1 MKKYYSLVLIF
12 FLASFTNAFAEWSIF
27 LLIGQSNMAGMAA
40 TPSSIDLEELQQVR
54 VLGFKDCSNPSRVY
68 NEWDIAS
75 PPLHNCTEGVG
86 PGDWFAKTLVQEGYP
101 DTIGLVPVAISGAGI
116 DLFRKGISY
125 SYNYTPF
132 ENNRSGAGYDWM
144 LTKLRKAL
152 EKGNLKGILFHQ
164 GESDCSGWGGNPTT
178 WVSRVEDVISDIKA
192 DLNIDYDLPFIAGH
206 LSDTENNFK
215 QMNPYIDQL
224 PSVIPNTLVV
234 SSQGLLRG
242 GDNIHFTTESQRTFG
257 KRYAEAFLNW
267 QKENSS
273 SSTSISS
280 SVTESSSS
288 ESISSSSTE
297 MMFVRSMDLESSMWN
312 AYVNESSLQIENI
325 SIGSTIQI
333 MDIQGNVLLKTK
345 ASSKEYSF
353 LMNRSGSF
361 LLKVGNK
368 IQRFNINK

>member
-132 ENNRSGAGYDWM
+132 ENNRAGAGYDWM

-267 QKENSS
+267 QEGNSS
-273 SSTSISS
+273 SSGILS
-280 SVTESSSS
+280 SSSS
-288 ESISSSSTE
+288 EP
-297 MMFVRSMDLESSMWN
+297 MFVKSLEIESSMWN
-312 AYVNESSLQIENI
+312 AYVNGSSIQIKNI
-325 SIGSTIQI
+325 TVGSLIQI
-333 MDIQGNVLLKTK
+333 MDIQGNVLLKAK
-345 ASSKEYSF
+345 VSSKEPSF
-353 LMNRSGSF
+353 LMNHSGSF
-361 LLKVGNK
+361 ILKVGNK
-368 IQRFNINK
+368 IQRLNVNK